1 MKAEELRIGNL
12 VWTDYSGEMLVSA
25 IMDDKKNQYLCLR
38 KNENFP
44 DGRYIIGDVSGI
56 PLTEEWLV
64 RMGFNNTAI
73 KWMDK
78 SVSNPVF
85 IKKDKY
91 YLEFV
96 DGEYYFNLFFGMS
109 NNPVHLTAIKYVHQ
123 LQNLYFALT
132 GEELTIKPQ
141 ER

>member
-12 VWTDYSGEMLVSA
+12 VNRTNKAIKHKPLGVVKFEMNDFYWIEECV
-25 IMDDKKNQYLCLR
+25 DDFDNY
-38 KNENFP
+38 EP
-44 DGRYIIGDVSGI
+44 I